1 MARGTRT
8 IGNLTLR
15 IKEAEVVESQLSP
28 DDLKALRPE
37 TLAGVLCPDTYCK
50 RGYSDDDGDDDEKF
64 SAK

>member
-37 TLAGVLCPDTYCK
+37 TLAGVLCPVEYC
-50 RGYSDDDGDDDEKF
+50 RGGYVSDDTNDDIDDK
-64 SAK
+64 